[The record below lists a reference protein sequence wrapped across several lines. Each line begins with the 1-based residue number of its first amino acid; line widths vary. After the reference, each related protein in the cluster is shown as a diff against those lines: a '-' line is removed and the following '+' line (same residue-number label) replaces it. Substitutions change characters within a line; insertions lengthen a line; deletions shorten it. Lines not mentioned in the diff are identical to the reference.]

1 MNKENRKSVR
11 YKEIGRVVS
20 QDLCAIPGILDD
32 ISATGCKIHFPCSII
47 VDLENEYELKI
58 SVSRTP
64 NEPALKLMCKPQ
76 WVKEVSG
83 NTQLGLEILYSPDAA
98 RLKDLIAVLH
108 EESANE
114 YEDDVLS
121 QIVN

>member
-1 MNKENRKSVR
+1 MSSENRKAVR
-11 YKEIGRVVS
+11 YKEMGRVIS

-32 ISATGCKIHFPCSII
+32 ISATGCKVHFPCLIT
-47 VDLENEYELKI
+47 VDLENECELKI

-83 NTQLGLEILYSPDAA
+83 TTQVGLEILYSPDAS
-98 RLKDLIAVLH
+98 RLKDFIALLH
-108 EESANE
+108 EESSKDL
-114 YEDDVLS
+114 EDDVLS
-121 QIVN
+121 QI